1 MLKYLPDDID
11 QYIHSHCSPES
22 AVLQELARETRAK
35 SKDSGMMVGHVQGL
49 FLRSL
54 VRMTRAK
61 RVLEI
66 GTFTGYSALAM
77 AEGLPED
84 GEVLTCDVDPK
95 NTAIARQ
102 YWDRSPHG
110 GKITLRLGPALKTIE
125 TVSGLVDLVFI
136 DADKRNYVQYWDA
149 VVPKLRHGGVVV
161 ADNVLW
167 SGRVLDPQSNDD
179 HAIVAFNDHV
189 LKDQRVEVV
198 MLPLRD
204 GVLLATRL

>member
-1 MLKYLPDDID
+1 
-11 QYIHSHCSPES
+11 
-22 AVLQELARETRAK
+22 
-35 SKDSGMMVGHVQGL
+35 
-49 FLRSL
+49 
-54 VRMTRAK
+54 MTRAK

-167 SGRVLDPQSNDD
+167 SGRALDPQSNDD